1 MSMSPI
7 SSPLTSTA
15 LLVDD
20 QPISCRDLID
30 LMRRQAAIP
39 RLLQE
44 WVLDQT
50 LADILLPEEQQQQL
64 LNEYRTA
71 NQLTQD
77 EAFQDHLQRRHID
90 EPLLQKMLN
99 RPYQVVQY
107 REERWGPAAESL
119 YLKRKEDF
127 DTVTYQR
134 LQAADCDVMQEIYF
148 RLKDGEESWES
159 LARQFPGAGPD
170 ATAVQG
176 PVAVSNVEAPVLAAL
191 RASEPGQ
198 VPRPIQV
205 GDQTVVVA
213 LEDFQASAF
222 DETLRTTLLRETFES
237 WLQEECTRMLER
249 ISFPS

>member
-1 MSMSPI
+1 MNI
-7 SSPLTSTA
+7 SSTQSPLAAVA
-15 LLVDD
+15 LLLDD
-20 QPISCRDLID
+20 QPMSCRNLID
-30 LMRRQAAIP
+30 LMRRQGAMP
-39 RLLQE
+39 GLVQE

-50 LADILLPEEQQQQL
+50 LADTALPEDQQQQL
-64 LNEYRTA
+64 LNEYRAA

-90 EPLLQKMLN
+90 EALLQQMLN
-99 RPYQVVQY
+99 RPHQVVKY
-107 REERWGPAAESL
+107 REDRWGPAAESL

-134 LQAADCDVMQEIYF
+134 LQAADTDVMQEIYF

-170 ATAVQG
+170 ATARQG
-176 PVAVSNVEAPVLAAL
+176 PVAVSSVEAPVLVAL

-198 VPRPIQV
+198 VPRPIQL

-213 LEDFQASAF
+213 LEAFQASDF
-222 DETLRTTLLRETFES
+222 DESLRTRLLRETFES
-237 WLQEECTRMLER
+237 WLQEESSKMLER

>member
-1 MSMSPI
+1 MSISPI
-7 SSPLTSTA
+7 SSPLTATA

-20 QPISCRDLID
+20 QAMSCRDLID
-30 LMRRQAAIP
+30 LMRRQGSMP
-39 RLLQE
+39 RLVQE

-50 LADILLPEEQQQQL
+50 LADTVLSEEQQQQL
-64 LNEYRTA
+64 LNDYRAA

-90 EPLLQKMLN
+90 EPLLQLMLN
-99 RPYQVVQY
+99 RPHQVVKY
-107 REERWGPAAESL
+107 REERWGPAVESL

-134 LQAADCDVMQEIYF
+134 LQAADGEVMQEIYF

-198 VPRPIQV
+198 VPRPIQI

-213 LEDFQASAF
+213 LQDFQASTL
-222 DETLRTTLLRETFES
+222 DEALRTRLLRETFDS